1 MLEKKN
7 QAFVVGHRNG
17 LLLFSCEKLL
27 DYFCQEISK
36 YEVGSIVSKKLFDVL
51 ELMFRLTMNA
61 SHSNGKSTLRSKS
74 LDNQKNQRKRFS
86 FSKSLDTPIFSNF
99 LTYFFQI

>member
-17 LLLFSCEKLL
+17 ILLFSCEKFL
-27 DYFCQEISK
+27 DYFCQEIPK
-36 YEVGSIVSKKLFDVL
+36 YEVASVVSKKLFDVL

-61 SHSNGKSTLRSKS
+61 SHSNGGFFSMRLNVFKNFVISTT
-74 LDNQKNQRKRFS
+74 NTCF
-86 FSKSLDTPIFSNF
+86 
-99 LTYFFQI
+99 